1 MTGKNTNTNLFSICN
16 THPPPPPALT
26 NVCFSSVPY
35 YWKPPRSG
43 TPTLL
48 RNPQILI
55 IIQYN
60 RLALFSIHQKGS
72 LDEYIRD
79 FTQLSLHVLDLDE
92 HSRALMFVRGL
103 ADNLRIDAMRE
114 HPRTFPEA
122 LRAARTAQRNSMMGT
137 GSDHTR
143 QRTPSV
149 GQMPKR
155 QFTARREKL
164 SDEERTRLL
173 REGRCFRCRGFGHV
187 SRNCPENVPNASRQ

>member
-1 MTGKNTNTNLFSICN
+1 MTRWREFESTYCVTIISARNTGTWAFFSN
-16 THPPPPPALT
+16 A
-26 NVCFSSVPY
+26 VGGFFSNQRESISRCP
-35 YWKPPRSG
+35 KSPFPSKTQNR
-43 TPTLL
+43 
-48 RNPQILI
+48 QIA
-55 IIQYN
+55 QT
-60 RLALFSIHQKGS
+60 SP
-72 LDEYIRD
+72 
-79 FTQLSLHVLDLDE
+79 
-92 HSRALMFVRGL
+92 LMFVRGL

-114 HPRTFPEA
+114 HPGTFPEA

-149 GQMPKR
+149 GQMPKQ
-155 QFTARREKL
+155 QFTARKEKL